1 MRRSPRDLLP
11 LKDLVFRILVALG
24 DGERHGWALGQS
36 INEPN
41 EPVDSAS
48 RAGKSRILP
57 GQLYRTLDAMLA
69 DSLIAE
75 RATSSDATP
84 RPASRGTAPSRFFYL
99 TPFGRAVATA
109 ETDRLASLVAQS
121 RGARL
126 LKHPSR

>member
-1 MRRSPRDLLP
+1 MRRSARDFLP

-36 INEPN
+36 INELA
-41 EPVDSAS
+41 EPAEPAS
-48 RAGKSRILP
+48 RAGQSRILP

-69 DSLIAE
+69 DGLIAE
-75 RATSSDATP
+75 RSTAMDP
-84 RPASRGTAPSRFFYL
+84 PAKRAAGGAAPSRFFYL

-109 ETDRLASLVAQS
+109 ETDRLASLVALS

-126 LKHPSR
+126 LKQPTR